1 MRLTAKGLHA
11 ALALIDRV
19 DKVGSVRD
27 MVALAVQ
34 VDGWVDHA
42 HSIPLRSGEV
52 HAEPG
57 FPLGVHAAT
66 GQALWLLDGAR
77 LLVAPGGLATGAG
90 TGATAGADSSA
101 AVGAAVDATI
111 YDLADAPI
119 PREVIADQLRRGLL
133 AAYVANL
140 DLPEK
145 SGPALQVAVGELLAL
160 AGDVEARSR
169 GVLIEKLSEAIAAGP
184 ADHWAPLVLRIRTGF
199 ERALSDRH
207 PPTVEAAV
215 RALVRLAAVGPFPP
229 GEPRAGARIL
239 TTLFNFPKSELHA
252 ATLAALCD
260 LDDAVLQAVAP
271 TVRPL
276 ADAALGSQDAEVRRL
291 ASDVELRLRGE
302 ARPGVGAAML
312 GGSSEEKARQLRTLG
327 LDTERLIALLPR
339 VLETLRDPEEA
350 VRRAALEA
358 ADPVLSG
365 RVGDPLLRRRVIEV
379 LVESGDPHLLAAGI
393 AAIDHPERPLAED
406 VALEAL
412 RSALDGPAHMR
423 AGVAERLA
431 ARYARLPVDR
441 AVDGFEG
448 LLRHRDVTVR
458 EATLSALAA
467 LGAGQVRLRD
477 LLTHAF
483 MEQLRDPQPQA
494 RVAAGRAMLAMGFPN
509 APSIVVQ
516 SVVDAD
522 ARVREGLVEAL
533 RVYGDPD
540 RIQEAE
546 RLARDVDVVC
556 RGTAAVEGDERLRWT
571 AALGDI
577 VERRGPRTVALLL
590 AVLGTIPSEAV
601 DPFLQFAVAEIDR
614 HLIQLASAEAGGD
627 SVLAMCRRLL
637 EGPTPQPVHAARLAG
652 ERVTEDPQ
660 AFDFLWTMG
669 TAGLPGHAAAAR
681 KALARLTQGTKS
693 PAVMRA
699 IAAAYW
705 ASGDTAQR
713 DVLRGWYGAVPPLPR
728 G

>member
-19 DKVGSVRD
+19 DKVGGVRD

-42 HSIPLRSGEV
+42 HAIPLRSGEV

-77 LLVAPGGLATGAG
+77 LLVAPGGLDTGA
-90 TGATAGADSSA
+90 GATAGATAGTD
-101 AVGAAVDATI
+101 VDATI

-140 DLPEK
+140 DLTDK

-169 GVLIEKLSEAIAAGP
+169 GVLIERLSEAIAAGP

-215 RALVRLAAVGPFPP
+215 RALVRMAAVGPFPP

-252 ATLAALCD
+252 ATLAAIGD
-260 LDDAVLQAVAP
+260 LDDAALQAMAP

-276 ADAALGSQDAEVRRL
+276 ADAALGSQDPEVRRL

-302 ARPGVGAAML
+302 GRPGVGEGML
-312 GGSSEEKARQLRTLG
+312 GRSIEEKARQLRALG
-327 LDTERLIALLPR
+327 VDTERLIVLLPR
-339 VLETLRDPEEA
+339 VLEALRDPEES

-365 RVGDPLLRRRVIEV
+365 RVGEPLLRRRVIEV

-393 AAIDHPERPLAED
+393 AAIDHPERPLAEE

-412 RSALDGPAHMR
+412 RSALDGPVHMR

-431 ARYARLPVDR
+431 ARYALLPVDR
-441 AVDGFEG
+441 AVDGFES

-458 EATLSALAA
+458 EATLHALAA

-533 RVYGDPD
+533 RSYGDPA
-540 RIQEAE
+540 RLQEAE

-590 AVLGTIPSEAV
+590 AVLGTIPPEAV

-614 HLIQLASAEAGGD
+614 HLIQLASADAGGE

-681 KALARLTQGTKS
+681 KALARLTQGTKA

-699 IAAAYW
+699 IATAYW